1 MKARRAESHARRR
14 SLPASAGKHAQ
25 AGWYVCCFARGMSWD
40 AVELEH
46 EVHECLAAGDASG
59 AASVLFRALGPEIA
73 GYLAASCRDGETAR
87 EAYARTQE
95 ATLRGLSGFDGRS
108 SLRTWLYVVARS
120 QLVRVLR
127 DDARRTRRLTPLDNH
142 PEAWDHAAPRPT
154 TQPSTSRF
162 DELRRLRALLSEEDR
177 EILVLRV
184 ERDLPWDEVA
194 RVFAG
199 ESADPSRLKREASRL
214 RKRFQAIRDRVAR
227 ARSEV
232 QTTP

>member
-1 MKARRAESHARRR
+1 MR
-14 SLPASAGKHAQ
+14 SDA
-25 AGWYVCCFARGMSWD
+25 AGWERDVLD
-40 AVELEH
+40 AI
-46 EVHECLAAGDASG
+46 AAGDIADG
-59 AASVLFRALGPEIA
+59 AGLLFRHLGPEIA

-95 ATLRGLSGFDGRS
+95 ATLRGLPSFDGRA

-127 DDARRTRRLTPLDNH
+127 DDARRTRRLTPIDHH
-142 PEAWDHAAPRPT
+142 PEAWERAAPQPT
-154 TQPSTSRF
+154 TQPSASRF
-162 DELRRLRALLSEEDR
+162 DELHRLRATLSEEDR

-199 ESADPSRLKREASRL
+199 DAADPPALRREAARL
-214 RKRFQAIRDRVAR
+214 RKRFQAIRERVAR
-227 ARSEV
+227 VRAAPSIAHAPSSATAQRA
-232 QTTP
+232 